1 MNKIFFAFRFSQKSL
16 IPIYCIVL
24 ILIPCFVH
32 PAFSMERS
40 PIHKTII
47 QGPNVFKAL
56 VPSFR
61 LRISHV
67 IIERIGFSLEVVL
80 QEHQPVE
87 KLSARGSI
95 LWLYQKT
102 KIVVT
107 EPIIAPII
115 APISPVQLVASFV
128 LLSTLTVKYHSHDLC
143 YFKAAS
149 HMELQ

>member
-95 LWLYQKT
+95 LTIPKNKNSGDRANNSTDYCTHKSS
-102 KIVVT
+102 
-107 EPIIAPII
+107 PIGC
-115 APISPVQLVASFV
+115 
-128 LLSTLTVKYHSHDLC
+128 LLCSIKYANS
-143 YFKAAS
+143 
-149 HMELQ
+149 